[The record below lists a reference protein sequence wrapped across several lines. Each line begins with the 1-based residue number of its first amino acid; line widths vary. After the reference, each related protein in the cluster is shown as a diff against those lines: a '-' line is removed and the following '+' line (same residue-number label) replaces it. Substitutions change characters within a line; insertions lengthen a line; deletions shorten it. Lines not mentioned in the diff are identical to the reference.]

1 MLITAE
7 LELELCEI
15 LSHQDQPE
23 LFNIPD
29 SEPFDEEETL
39 LEALHDSNFVLHI
52 FSPVTPN
59 QSDSFSDVGIFVMSH
74 RFSSGATFVLAL
86 TTDTGII
93 LAHGIKVEVVGGVN
107 TFVR

>member
-7 LELELCEI
+7 LELEL
-15 LSHQDQPE
+15 SHCFSQQDQQKLLP
-23 LFNIPD
+23 FPN
-29 SEPFDEEETL
+29 SEPFEEDETL

-59 QSDSFSDVGIFVMSH
+59 QSDSLPHVGIFVMSH
-74 RFSSGATFVLAL
+74 RFSSGTTFVLAL